1 MTCPGGCAINM
12 VKKEKIAVL
21 FIVMSVLL
29 MCNVFM
35 TLNTEKAY
43 ADLYFELDND
53 YDGDFWRY
61 YVNDDSSVDVAGTN
75 DSVIGALSIS
85 LLMNDIYQYNTQ
97 LALIGQSPAGQAALQ
112 VSQLDF
118 IRGAYGRLRDLYK
131 LQSKSILPALNE
143 LRSNTANL
151 NNMYDYVVDCA
162 ANTLAINTNMT
173 VANQHLN
180 NLVKGLSSISSDLV
194 LINENASGIYTQQL
208 QTKLAIWS
216 LADDMKSYFH
226 PDPQGDGSVRGYF
239 WQFAADLFYNQN
251 QILSKITTA
260 NDTLSDIAS
269 RIGYTNTMLNAQA
282 TRDDY
287 HYTFMRNSID
297 ALSTAVNNIEDNTDD
312 ILGNST
318 VLDTGSSS
326 NKTLGYYLS
335 AILQELRELE
345 LVVNVPEND
354 YSEVVSAINEIKTL
368 LNDNFPIEYPQSISI
383 ENWPEWPSYQ
393 PIIDAINSILTEL
406 QKIIDWLPTTYN
418 AEGNAKYLRVFLA
431 FQNYNENSNNPV
443 GYQLQPWVSVRGFR
457 ALYNDINSGFSE
469 LFNYLT
475 NQDGILKQIR
485 DMLTVSNPDTVIGDF
500 DDVQFNENVDDLTAK
515 LATVAPFG
523 ALLMVSAELDIMQ
536 SVTAVREPVFN
547 IPFNFFGNSNVN
559 IDLGFMQDARPLF
572 NFIVVFGFVYM
583 LLIYTIDF
591 IKQGEL

>member
-1 MTCPGGCAINM
+1 MAPARMTCLGGCAINM
-12 VKKEKIAVL
+12 AKNEKIAVL

-43 ADLYFELDND
+43 ADLYYELDND
-53 YDGDFWRY
+53 YDGDIWRY

-118 IRGAYGRLRDLYK
+118 IRGAYGRLTDLYK
-131 LQSKSILPALNE
+131 LQSKSILPALND

-180 NLVKGLSSISSDLV
+180 NLVRGLSSVSSDLV

-226 PDPQGDGSVRGYF
+226 PDPQGDGSVKGYF

-251 QILSKITTA
+251 QIMSKINTA
-260 NDTLSDIAS
+260 NDTLTDIAS

-297 ALSTAVNNIEDNTDD
+297 ALSTAVNNIEENTDD
-312 ILGNST
+312 ILGNAT

-326 NKTLGYYLS
+326 NKTLGYFLS

-345 LVVNVPEND
+345 LIVNVPEND
-354 YSEVVSAINEIKTL
+354 YSEVVSAISEIKTL
-368 LNDNFPIEYPQSISI
+368 LNDNFPIEYPEYPTFDSIV
-383 ENWPEWPSYQ
+383 
-393 PIIDAINSILTEL
+393 NSI
-406 QKIIDWLPTTYN
+406 N
-418 AEGNAKYLRVFLA
+418 AFKTSFDNFANQFKFSPINGTSSLRVFIP
-431 FQNYNENSNNPV
+431 YINEQGSV
-443 GYQLQPWVSVRGFR
+443 IPWVSIRN
-457 ALYNDINSGFSE
+457 LTTYYNN
-469 LFNYLT
+469 LT
-475 NQDGILKQIR
+475 NILNNVYSRQSGQLDNIYGLMTEIR
-485 DMLTVSNPDTVIGDF
+485 DLLKVANPDEVIGDF
-500 DDVQFNENVDDLTAK
+500 NDVQFNENVDDLTAK